1 MTHVYW
7 SFSHASLWIWLW
19 QDRPYLG
26 WVVFMCDI
34 TLLRTSTYPSCS
46 DTHCLIAHCM
56 QVHSL
61 LLRSP
66 QQYLYSH
73 TPSISIR
80 YFRYPGKPNT
90 QKVR

>member
-1 MTHVYW
+1 MNKTVKYIKMARVCQNFHP
-7 SFSHASLWIWLW
+7 ASTFILLW
-19 QDRPYLG
+19 QDKPYIG

-46 DTHCLIAHCM
+46 DTHCLIAHRM

-66 QQYLYSH
+66 EQYS
-73 TPSISIR
+73 
-80 YFRYPGKPNT
+80 
-90 QKVR
+90 